1 MKIGIA
7 ADHAGF
13 EQKQVLLKQL
23 KEAGYEVEDYGA
35 LEYNPK
41 DDYPDIIVPL
51 AKAISAG
58 EVERGIAV
66 CGSGVGVSIAANKV
80 AGVRAALITE
90 SYSAHQGLEHDAM
103 NLLCVGGRVIGPM
116 LIWEL
121 VQAFLKAEYKG
132 EERFKRR
139 LDKVIAMEKNNKR

>member
-1 MKIGIA
+1 MMKIGLA

-13 EQKQVLLKQL
+13 EQKQSLMKQL
-23 KEAGYEVEDYGA
+23 NEAGYDVKDYGA
-35 LEYNPK
+35 FAYDAE

-51 AKAISAG
+51 AKAISTG

-66 CGSGVGVSIAANKV
+66 CGSGVGVSIAANKI

-90 SYSAHQGLEHDAM
+90 SYSAHQGVEHDAM
-103 NLLCVGGRVIGPM
+103 NLLCIGGRVIGPM

-132 EERFKRR
+132 EERFQRR
-139 LDKVIAMEKNNKR
+139 LDKVIALERS